1 MIYLQLVPTI
11 LIIKI
16 IIILIIKKYYLIGA
30 VIGHS
35 NAAYSTMH
43 YTNRVRGK
51 PIYNIVQV
59 FVRKFFRFFII
70 VCIVRT
76 SVKLAEVIFEHLFIF

>member
-1 MIYLQLVPTI
+1 MSYLQLVPTI

-16 IIILIIKKYYLIGA
+16 IIILIIKKIFLIGA
-30 VIGHS
+30 VNGHS

-43 YTNRVRGK
+43 LTNRVRGK

-70 VCIVRT
+70 VCIVR
-76 SVKLAEVIFEHLFIF
+76 